1 MNIRNVVN
9 RDKEYFAR
17 LNEEINL
24 YAEKYGERTAKSY
37 YRGMVINEDGEQ
49 QPQQAQQPVQN
60 QQRAQDASQN
70 NQQNAQQQPQ
80 QPAIDNQ
87 KMLQEFGTIGQ
98 QMEKFV
104 QTYSNSPQAKELNDL
119 LNSMKNLA
127 NSMKNNKQVQQ
138 QNQNQTQ
145 A

>member
-9 RDKEYFAR
+9 RDREYFAR

-49 QPQQAQQPVQN
+49 AQQPTQNQQAQQQ
-60 QQRAQDASQN
+60 AAS
-70 NQQNAQQQPQ
+70 Q

-87 KMLQEFGTIGQ
+87 KMLQDFGNIGQ
-98 QMEKFV
+98 QLEKFV
-104 QTYSNSPQAKELNDL
+104 QAYSNSTQAKELNDL

-127 NSMKNNKQVQQ
+127 NAMKNNQPVQS